1 MMLLITITLSILVF
15 GFVLSNFH
23 YVAKLKQRND
33 QLKREQE
40 NRGYAVLIAKSFY
53 ENRNGLV
60 KDLIQDF
67 LKSDL
72 SLLRSQLEL
81 LHQAYKQ
88 DNPDSKV
95 ICYYYI
101 GTLKDLSI
109 QLNDKLSNRGLDGEE
124 WRLIHLK

>member
-1 MMLLITITLSILVF
+1 MNLAIIILFGIPTLTFLVGYAFKMKRLERQLEEKYKMGFGILV
-15 GFVLSNFH
+15 
-23 YVAKLKQRND
+23 
-33 QLKREQE
+33 
-40 NRGYAVLIAKSFY
+40 AKSFY
-53 ENRNGLV
+53 EYRNGLA
-60 KDLIQDF
+60 KNLIQDF

-72 SLLRSQLEL
+72 SLLNSQLEL

-124 WRLIHLK
+124 WRLIYLK

>member
-1 MMLLITITLSILVF
+1 MNLAIILLFGIPILTFLVGYAFKMKRLERQLEEKYKMGFGILV
-15 GFVLSNFH
+15 
-23 YVAKLKQRND
+23 
-33 QLKREQE
+33 
-40 NRGYAVLIAKSFY
+40 AKSFY
-53 ENRNGLV
+53 EHRNGLA
-60 KDLIQDF
+60 KNLIQDF

-72 SLLRSQLEL
+72 SLLNSQLEL

-109 QLNDKLSNRGLDGEE
+109 QLNDKLSNKGLDGEE
-124 WRLIHLK
+124 WRLIYLK